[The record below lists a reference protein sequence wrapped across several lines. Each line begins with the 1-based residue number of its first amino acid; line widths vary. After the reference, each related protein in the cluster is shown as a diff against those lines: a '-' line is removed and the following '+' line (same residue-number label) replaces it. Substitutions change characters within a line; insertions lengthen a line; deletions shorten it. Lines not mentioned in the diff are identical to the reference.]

1 MTSPAAP
8 GAPAPGLD
16 EQFATMPRLK
26 AAAFLAGCG
35 EAEFGAVAQACEL
48 SAGTL
53 SKAAT
58 ALEAASY
65 VRVRKG
71 YLGRRPRTWLS
82 LTAAGRAAFE
92 GHLAALAALTRRG
105 QDLGTLADAEPA
117 GRSGER

>member
-1 MTSPAAP
+1 MTSPAVP

-16 EQFATMPRLK
+16 ETFATMPKLK

-35 EAEFGAVAQACEL
+35 EAEFGAVARACEL

-58 ALEAASY
+58 ALEAARY

-82 LTAAGRAAFE
+82 LTTAGRAAFE
-92 GHLAALAALTRRG
+92 GHLAALTALTRRG
-105 QDLGTLADAEPA
+105 QDVGTLVGETMA
-117 GRSGER
+117 GDGA

>member
-1 MTSPAAP
+1 MTKPAAP
-8 GAPAPGLD
+8 GLD
-16 EQFATMPRLK
+16 DTFATMPRLK

-35 EAEFGAVAQACEL
+35 EAEFGAVTEACEL

-58 ALEAASY
+58 ALEAPGYA
-65 VRVRKG
+65 RVRKG

-82 LTAAGRAAFE
+82 LTAAGRAAFD

-105 QDLGTLADAEPA
+105 QEVA
-117 GRSGER
+117 GGQPSA